1 MPKFAKILVPT
12 DFSERA
18 AGAVRHAKSIG
29 EKFGS
34 EIRLLHVLPDM
45 SVVLPEAVV
54 PAPVQPPDMAE
65 LQANAVDGLKKV
77 VQEFGLDKLNVTF
90 EARIGSPADEIVD
103 AAKGWGAD
111 LVSLGTHGRTG
122 LSHLLL
128 GSVAERVV
136 RTAPCPVLTC
146 RPTATAT

>member
-1 MPKFAKILVPT
+1 MPTFAKILMPT
-12 DFSERA
+12 DFSDRA
-18 AGAVRHAKSIG
+18 AGAIRHARAIAT
-29 EKFGS
+29 KFGS

-54 PAPVQPPDMAE
+54 PAPVQPPDLAE
-65 LQANAVDGLKKV
+65 LQSNAVEGLKKV
-77 VQEFGLDKLNVTF
+77 VQEFDLGGLNVTF

-103 AAKGWGAD
+103 AAKAWEAD
-111 LVSLGTHGRTG
+111 LVCLGTHGRTG

-146 RPTATAT
+146 RPPATP

>member
-1 MPKFAKILVPT
+1 MPTFARILMPT
-12 DFSERA
+12 DFSDRA
-18 AGAVRHAKSIG
+18 ASAIRHAKAIAA
-29 EKFGS
+29 KFGS

-54 PAPVQPPDMAE
+54 PAPVQPPDLAE
-65 LQANAVDGLKKV
+65 LQANAVEGLKKV
-77 VQEFGLDKLNVTF
+77 VQEFDLSGQNVTF

-103 AAKGWGAD
+103 AAKAWEAG
-111 LVSLGTHGRTG
+111 LICLGTHGRTG

-146 RPTATAT
+146 RPPAAT